1 MGVYKLQRY
10 IHIYMYID
18 NIDNYI
24 ETTLYKRGGGPVPG
38 WRKSPLLAG
47 ANIVTA
53 SVGAYRAGAWCSLS

>member
-1 MGVYKLQRY
+1 
-10 IHIYMYID
+10 MYID

-47 ANIVTA
+47 ANRVTA
-53 SVGAYRAGAWCSLS
+53 SVGAQRAGAWCSLS